1 MVLRLGQTVGP
12 LLMGWVLG
20 LGGMDAVLYG
30 GARAGVLVGVAAWF
44 KGEGLTKPFG
54 LSRPP

>member
-12 LLMGWVLG
+12 LLMGWAFG

-30 GARAGVLVGVAAWF
+30 GAGLAGVLMVIPWGLRGSKERGG
-44 KGEGLTKPFG
+44 KGE
-54 LSRPP
+54 R